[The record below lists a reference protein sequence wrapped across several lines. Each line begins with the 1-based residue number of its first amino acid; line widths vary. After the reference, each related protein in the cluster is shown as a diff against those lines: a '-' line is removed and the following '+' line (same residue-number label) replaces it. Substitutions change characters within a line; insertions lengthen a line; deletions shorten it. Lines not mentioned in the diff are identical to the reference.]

1 MRADAGES
9 SAAPRLGPENM
20 HPLHQALLSSEPLAS
35 SLHFN
40 CPLPLSTVAYN
51 GIPTG
56 PLAAIAYNACAF
68 SLRADKLEHCSIP
81 ISIPRPAFPCK
92 EQTRKASEALLFG
105 PDHPQSASIIITS
118 IRFTSSRDHRT
129 HFEWLA
135 CR

>member
-56 PLAAIAYNACAF
+56 PLAAIAYNACV
-68 SLRADKLEHCSIP
+68 
-81 ISIPRPAFPCK
+81 
-92 EQTRKASEALLFG
+92 Q
-105 PDHPQSASIIITS
+105 
-118 IRFTSSRDHRT
+118 TSSSIVPYPYRSQDPPFPAKNRHEKPAKRCYLDQIT
-129 HFEWLA
+129 RNQHQ
-135 CR
+135 